1 MAWSPSEACISF
13 QQEICF
19 IKSARKPFS
28 LSAGSD
34 YTHRMNLLDPLFRS
48 SAVDS
53 LFTDR
58 ATLQGILD
66 FEAALARAEAR
77 AGVIPGA
84 AAAVIAKKCRA
95 ELFDTAALAQAAAQ
109 AGNILIPLVKNL
121 TALVAK
127 KDKQAAH
134 FVHWGATSQDAIDT
148 GRILQLR
155 QALDLIAR
163 DLDSLAQPLG
173 ALAEKHRSTL
183 ITGRT
188 WMQHAL
194 PTTLGVKI
202 AGWLDA
208 VMRHLA
214 RLTETRKRCI
224 VVQLGGAVGTLA
236 ALGSRGPDV
245 ASLLAAELGL
255 GLPDLPWHSH
265 RDRIAEVG
273 VTLGLCGGTVGKIA
287 RDISLHMQTEVAEI
301 FEPAGEGRG
310 GSSTMPHKR
319 NPVSSAVM
327 LQAAIRVPGLVSS
340 LLTAIVQEDERGL
353 GGWHAEWETL
363 PDIVQLTAGAI
374 HHLATIV
381 PKLEVDVQRMRKNL
395 DLTQGLIF
403 TEAVSMALGEKIG
416 KARAHEIVQTAC
428 ATARKEKRD
437 LRTILSADR
446 KVGAQLSTHDLDRLF
461 DPRNYLGAAEEYVY
475 RVVAASRGKIPRG
488 EK

>member
-1 MAWSPSEACISF
+1 MS
-13 QQEICF
+13 
-19 IKSARKPFS
+19 
-28 LSAGSD
+28 
-34 YTHRMNLLDPLFRS
+34 LLDPLFRS

-95 ELFDTAALAQAAAQ
+95 ELFDAAALAQAAAH

-310 GSSTMPHKR
+310 GSSTMP
-319 NPVSSAVM
+319 S
-327 LQAAIRVPGLVSS
+327 AIR
-340 LLTAIVQEDERGL
+340 
-353 GGWHAEWETL
+353 
-363 PDIVQLTAGAI
+363 
-374 HHLATIV
+374 
-381 PKLEVDVQRMRKNL
+381 
-395 DLTQGLIF
+395 
-403 TEAVSMALGEKIG
+403 
-416 KARAHEIVQTAC
+416 
-428 ATARKEKRD
+428 
-437 LRTILSADR
+437 
-446 KVGAQLSTHDLDRLF
+446 
-461 DPRNYLGAAEEYVY
+461 
-475 RVVAASRGKIPRG
+475 
-488 EK
+488 

>member
-1 MAWSPSEACISF
+1 
-13 QQEICF
+13 
-19 IKSARKPFS
+19 
-28 LSAGSD
+28 
-34 YTHRMNLLDPLFRS
+34 MNLLDPLFLS
-48 SAVDS
+48 PAVDN

-58 ATLQGILD
+58 ATLQGMLD

-77 AGVIPGA
+77 IGVIPGA
-84 AAAVIAKKCRA
+84 AAAAIGTKCRA
-95 ELFDTAALAQAAAQ
+95 ELFDAAALAQAAAR
-109 AGNILIPLVKNL
+109 AGNIAIPLVKQL

-127 KDKQAAH
+127 KDEHAAH

-148 GRILQLR
+148 GRVLQLR

-173 ALAEKHRSTL
+173 ALAQKHRSTL
-183 ITGRT
+183 IAGRT

-208 VMRHLA
+208 IVRHRA
-214 RLTETRKRCI
+214 RLEETKKRCM
-224 VVQLGGAVGTLA
+224 VLQFGGAVGTLA

-265 RDRIAEVG
+265 RDRMAEVG
-273 VTLGLCGGTVGKIA
+273 VTLSLCAGTVGKIA
-287 RDISLHMQTEVAEI
+287 RDLSLHMQSEVAEI

-327 LQAAIRVPGLVSS
+327 LAAAMRVPGLASS
-340 LLTAIVQEDERGL
+340 LLTAMIQEDERGL

-363 PDIVQLTAGAI
+363 PDIVQLTAGAV
-374 HHLATIV
+374 HHLATIL
-381 PKLEVDVQRMRKNL
+381 PNLEVDAQRMRKNL

-403 TEAVSMALGEKIG
+403 AEAVSMALGEKIG
-416 KARAHEIVQTAC
+416 RAQAHEIVQAAC
-428 ATARKEKRD
+428 SRALKEKRE
-437 LRTILSADR
+437 LRAILSADP
-446 KVGAQLSTHDLDRLF
+446 KISAQLSLTDLDRLF

-475 RVVAASRGKIPRG
+475 RVVAASRGKIPAG
-488 EK
+488 EE

>member
-1 MAWSPSEACISF
+1 MTESPSEACISF
-13 QQEICF
+13 KLEICF

-28 LSAGSD
+28 LSASTD
-34 YTHRMNLLDPLFRS
+34 YTHRMSLLDPLFRS

-84 AAAVIAKKCRA
+84 AAAAIAKRCRA
-95 ELFDTAALAQAAAQ
+95 ELFDTAALAQAAAH

-208 VMRHLA
+208 VMSHLA
-214 RLTETRKRCI
+214 RLTETRRRCL
-224 VVQLGGAVGTLA
+224 VVQLGGGVGALA
-236 ALGSRGPDV
+236 ARGSRGPDV

-273 VTLGLCGGTVGKIA
+273 VTRALCGGTVGQIA
-287 RDISLHMQTEVAEI
+287 RDISLHMQTEVAVI

-319 NPVSSAVM
+319 NPEASAVM
-327 LQAAIRVPGLVSS
+327 LQAAIRVPG
-340 LLTAIVQEDERGL
+340 
-353 GGWHAEWETL
+353 
-363 PDIVQLTAGAI
+363 
-374 HHLATIV
+374 
-381 PKLEVDVQRMRKNL
+381 
-395 DLTQGLIF
+395 
-403 TEAVSMALGEKIG
+403 
-416 KARAHEIVQTAC
+416 
-428 ATARKEKRD
+428 
-437 LRTILSADR
+437 
-446 KVGAQLSTHDLDRLF
+446 
-461 DPRNYLGAAEEYVY
+461 
-475 RVVAASRGKIPRG
+475 
-488 EK
+488 

>member
-1 MAWSPSEACISF
+1 M
-13 QQEICF
+13 
-19 IKSARKPFS
+19 SAR
-28 LSAGSD
+28 SD
-34 YTHRMNLLDPLFRS
+34 YTHRMSLLDPLFRS

-84 AAAVIAKKCRA
+84 AAAAIAKKCRA
-95 ELFDTAALAQAAAQ
+95 ELFDTAALAQAAAH

-374 HHLATIV
+374 RHLATIV

-416 KARAHEIVQTAC
+416 RARAHEIVQTAC

-446 KVGAQLSTHDLDRLF
+446 KVGAKLSTRDLDRLF
-461 DPRNYLGAAEEYVY
+461 DPRNYLGAAEEYVC
-475 RVVAASRGKIPRG
+475 RVVAASRGRIPRG

>member
-1 MAWSPSEACISF
+1 
-13 QQEICF
+13 
-19 IKSARKPFS
+19 
-28 LSAGSD
+28 
-34 YTHRMNLLDPLFRS
+34 MNLLDPLFRS
-48 SAVDS
+48 SAVDN

-58 ATLQGILD
+58 ATLQGMLD
-66 FEAALARAEAR
+66 FESALARAEAR
-77 AGVIPGA
+77 IGVIPGA
-84 AAAVIAKKCRA
+84 AAAAIAKKCRA
-95 ELFDTAALAQAAAQ
+95 ELFDTAALAQAAAH
-109 AGNILIPLVKNL
+109 AGNIAIPLLKHL

-127 KDKQAAH
+127 KNKQAAH
-134 FVHWGATSQDAIDT
+134 FVHWGATSQDAIDS

-163 DLDSLAQPLG
+163 DLDSLALPLG
-173 ALAEKHRSTL
+173 ALAQKHRSTL

-194 PTTLGVKI
+194 PTTLGVKV

-208 VMRHLA
+208 IVRHRA
-214 RLTETRKRCI
+214 RLTETKKRCM
-224 VVQLGGAVGTLA
+224 VVQFGGAVGTLA
-236 ALGSRGPDV
+236 ALGNRGPDV

-265 RDRIAEVG
+265 RDRLAEVG
-273 VTLGLCGGTVGKIA
+273 VTLSLCAGTVGKIA

-319 NPVSSAVM
+319 NPLSSAVM

-340 LLTAIVQEDERGL
+340 LLMAMMQEDERGL

-381 PKLEVDVQRMRKNL
+381 PNLEVDVQRMRTNL

-403 TEAVSMALGEKIG
+403 AEAVSMALGEKIG
-416 KARAHEIVQTAC
+416 RAQAHEIVEAAC
-428 ATARKEKRD
+428 TRARKEKRE
-437 LRTILSADR
+437 LRTILSADP
-446 KVGAQLSTHDLDRLF
+446 KVGAQLSTGDVDRLF

-475 RVVAASRGKIPRG
+475 RVVAASQGKIPAG
-488 EK
+488 EG

>member
-1 MAWSPSEACISF
+1 
-13 QQEICF
+13 
-19 IKSARKPFS
+19 
-28 LSAGSD
+28 
-34 YTHRMNLLDPLFRS
+34 MNLLDPLFRS

-95 ELFDTAALAQAAAQ
+95 ELFDTAALAQAAAH

-301 FEPAGEGRG
+301 FEPAAEGRG
-310 GSSTMPHKR
+310 DSSTMPHKR
-319 NPVSSAVM
+319 NAVSSAVM

-403 TEAVSMALGEKIG
+403 TEAVSMALGEKIAEPG
-416 KARAHEIVQTAC
+416 LMKSSRRPAQRRAR
-428 ATARKEKRD
+428 R
-437 LRTILSADR
+437 SAICGR
-446 KVGAQLSTHDLDRLF
+446 F
-461 DPRNYLGAAEEYVY
+461 
-475 RVVAASRGKIPRG
+475 
-488 EK
+488 

>member
-13 QQEICF
+13 KQEICF

-28 LSAGSD
+28 LSARSD
-34 YTHRMNLLDPLFRS
+34 YTHRMNLLDPLFHS

-95 ELFDTAALAQAAAQ
+95 ELFDAAALAQAAAH

-301 FEPAGEGRG
+301 FEPVGEGRG

-381 PKLEVDVQRMRKNL
+381 PKLEVDVPRMRKNL

-416 KARAHEIVQTAC
+416 RARAHEIVQTAC

-446 KVGAQLSTHDLDRLF
+446 KVGAQLSTRDLDRLF
-461 DPRNYLGAAEEYVY
+461 DPRNYLGAAEEYVN